1 MKIKSIM
8 DVGFTY
14 KGNTLSKKDVSDDN
28 FFFAFDNKTSPSIFL
43 AVVCDGVGSLK
54 GSNAASEFVTDKIK
68 EFVESK
74 NFKNLSYTDL
84 LRSVENLV
92 LEIHESS
99 FWENNMPIA
108 TTMTLLVLTKDRYI
122 TLNIGDSRCYLVL
135 KDEKNRAKLLK
146 ITEDDVDKDSGKV
159 TQCIGNKV
167 KKEID
172 VNIRDGKLP
181 DKFRFLVTSDGLYKK
196 IGENEILINVL
207 DENDI
212 NKSLENLVKIARR
225 RKEMDDITFIYIER

>member
-14 KGNTLSKKDVSDDN
+14 EKDLSKKEVSDDS
-28 FFFAFDNKTSPSIFL
+28 FFYSFDDKKSPNIFV
-43 AVVCDGVGSLK
+43 AVVCDGVGSLN
-54 GSNAASEFVTDKIK
+54 GSDLASKFVVDSVKD
-68 EFVESK
+68 FVESRD
-74 NFKNLSYTDL
+74 FKNISYTDL
-84 LRSVENLV
+84 LREIENLV
-92 LEIHESS
+92 LDIHEST
-99 FWENNMPIA
+99 FWESKKPIA

-135 KDEKNRAKLLK
+135 KGSESKILQ
-146 ITEDDVDKDSGKV
+146 ITEDDVDEKTGKV
-159 TQCIGNKV
+159 TQCIGKKV

-172 VNIRDGKLP
+172 INIKDGVLP
-181 DKFRFLVTSDGLYKK
+181 EKFRFLVTSDGLYKK
-196 IGENEILINVL
+196 VKDSEILINLL
-207 DENDI
+207 DENNI